1 MWAEMIQWR
10 KDFGMD
16 TILEDFE
23 FHELN
28 EVLRFYPQGNHSVDK
43 EGRPVYIARLGKVE
57 KTFKIRFPACSI
69 AAKRHIDSSTTILDV
84 QVVGLKNFR
93 MVAHKIV
100 MRLQKIDAT
109 TTLKVVLELKGNIRV
124 FCHCRS
130 LNTDE
135 IDGGVPLAVDFEA
148 EKDGELIVR
157 SNWISKRAFKF
168 DAIFS
173 PEANQQY
180 LAGSEGSSG
189 NEGRRERKSDY
200 ECSED
205 ERRTRIGS
213 LKKKTVNASSGF
225 GSVELGGI
233 LTKYEESFSLGILSR
248 KRALH
253 ERVMAEL
260 VSSVSIEDIRDAEEL
275 QAVDV
280 FRQVLVLDELLPKQ
294 HDDYHLMW
302 SIYKGEEI

>member
-1 MWAEMIQWR
+1 ME
-10 KDFGMD
+10 
-16 TILEDFE
+16 E
-23 FHELN
+23 F
-28 EVLRFYPQGNHSVDK
+28 R
-43 EGRPVYIARLGKVE
+43 RP
-57 KTFKIRFPACSI
+57 
-69 AAKRHIDSSTTILDV
+69 
-84 QVVGLKNFR
+84 
-93 MVAHKIV
+93 
-100 MRLQKIDAT
+100 
-109 TTLKVVLELKGNIRV
+109 
-124 FCHCRS
+124 
-130 LNTDE
+130 
-135 IDGGVPLAVDFEA
+135 
-148 EKDGELIVR
+148 
-157 SNWISKRAFKF
+157 FKF

-173 PEANQQY
+173 PEANQYNWSIWYVDESEVFTIKVRTKSMTVHLQKAGPI
-180 LAGSEGSSG
+180 AGSEGSSG
-189 NEGRRERKSDY
+189 NEERRERKSDY

-225 GSVELGGI
+225 GSVELSGV
-233 LTKYEESFSLGILSR
+233 LTKYEESSSLSILSR

-302 SIYKGEEI
+302 RISKGEEI